1 MGSTNWGINFLV
13 EEAIIPEIVHLAEHC
28 ENFAIRG
35 YGTSFQVHDE
45 MSVLFFFFS
54 LLFVVLIKME
64 PATVLLGLSLIFSG
78 DVSTSR
84 NNICRLSSALLTR
97 IMC

>member
-45 MSVLFFFFS
+45 MSVILF
-54 LLFVVLIKME
+54 LF
-64 PATVLLGLSLIFSG
+64 ASF
-78 DVSTSR
+78 
-84 NNICRLSSALLTR
+84 CRPYKNGTR
-97 IMC
+97 DRSIRA